1 MSRVASGGTTVR
13 IDGFTVAT
21 ALNSQTLKSMARVTN
36 GSYHQADDRAALKA
50 ISKGIDLHF
59 TLVRQY
65 TEITAAFA
73 AAAALALVA
82 GALMSMLWFG
92 RVL

>member
-1 MSRVASGGTTVR
+1 V
-13 IDGFTVAT
+13 
-21 ALNSQTLKSMARVTN
+21 K
-36 GSYHQADDRAALKA
+36 
-50 ISKGIDLHF
+50 
-59 TLVRQY
+59 QY

-73 AAAALALVA
+73 AAAAVFLVA